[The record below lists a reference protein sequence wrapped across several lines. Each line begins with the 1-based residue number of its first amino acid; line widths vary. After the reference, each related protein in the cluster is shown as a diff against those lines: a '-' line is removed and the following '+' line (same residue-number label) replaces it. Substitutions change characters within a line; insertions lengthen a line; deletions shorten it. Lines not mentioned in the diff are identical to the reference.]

1 MAYFGPR
8 HGHALALS
16 PSLKELQDN
25 APQDGY
31 LTNNYRKLVEMQA
44 IHSLLALH
52 ADFSFQAPPT
62 FR

>member
-8 HGHALALS
+8 HVHALALS
-16 PSLKELQDN
+16 PSLKELQDS

-31 LTNNYRKLVEMQA
+31 FTDNYSKLVEMLA

-62 FR
+62 FG